1 MGHENFCKIV
11 NGTPVEEPAWKSC
24 MEFPM
29 RKIEGR
35 RRQESDSRKMF
46 SRRASISWKKWF
58 GVRKGWSYYRDIW
71 FELWSFE
78 NFLEIY
84 LFIFFFFYE
93 DLWRFCKGKEKEY
106 FCRRIRRIFFFL
118 VWTKRFTRD
127 LVCKETFKEYLCYL
141 LVKKCCNIMNL
152 YFYAISTTS
161 RCKIYDTCAWFLG
174 NIYFIQKIVGVL
186 IK

>member
-11 NGTPVEEPAWKSC
+11 NGTPVEEPAWKSR

-35 RRQESDSRKMF
+35 RRQESDS
-46 SRRASISWKKWF
+46 RASISWKKWF

-78 NFLEIY
+78 NFVLEIY
-84 LFIFFFFYE
+84 LFIFFSKIYE
-93 DLWRFCKGKEKEY
+93 DFVRWKGKNIFVEE
-106 FCRRIRRIFFFL
+106 FVEEFFFFSFL
-118 VWTKRFTRD
+118 IWTKRFTRD

-161 RCKIYDTCAWFLG
+161 RCKIYDTSAGFLG